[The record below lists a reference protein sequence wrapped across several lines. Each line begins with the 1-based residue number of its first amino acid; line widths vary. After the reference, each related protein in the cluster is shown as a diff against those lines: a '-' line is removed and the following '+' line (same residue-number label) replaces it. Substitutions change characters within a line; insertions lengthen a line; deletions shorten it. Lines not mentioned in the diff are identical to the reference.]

1 MVGGSESTESE
12 GGSLPRDQSP
22 LTGYQPQT
30 ANVFQQG
37 SQRLPPLPSTFDH
50 TRSAGG
56 APIPHVHR
64 LSSDEQ
70 ALDRLPSI
78 TSTGLLIER
87 DRLAAAQT
95 HGLSEPASLHSAMSS
110 SLSPTRD
117 EPMTEAGLDSG
128 QYQEQR

>member
-1 MVGGSESTESE
+1 M
-12 GGSLPRDQSP
+12 
-22 LTGYQPQT
+22 TGYQPQS

-37 SQRLPPLPSTFDH
+37 SQRLPPLPPTYDHARST
-50 TRSAGG
+50 GG
-56 APIPHVHR
+56 PAVPRVHR

-78 TSTGLLIER
+78 TSTGLLVER
-87 DRLAAAQT
+87 DRLAMQN
-95 HGLSEPASLHSAMSS
+95 HGLAEPASLHSAMSS

-117 EPMTEAGLDSG
+117 EPMSEAGPESG